1 MEVGGI
7 TGWVEALST
16 LGLFVVTWGTWVIAR
31 KRPKIDLRVVGE
43 VREFTINGVT
53 EKLPVLSITNKTD
66 HIVTITNAFWT
77 SVPESHA
84 AAVYLTHPP
93 LPGTDLKGFP
103 FALQKGEM
111 GQVLIAHQ
119 DYQQWVKGIIRKY
132 AGSADT
138 LTFAGRLRFYAVHSL
153 EGNGLVEGEPTD
165 DLYRALKKYGS
176 LLRKSTPQPSK
187 QGAK

>member
-1 MEVGGI
+1 MDLGSIGDWVVAGG
-7 TGWVEALST
+7 TAVLAG
-16 LGLFVVTWGTWVIAR
+16 LGIWTYKEGQRI
-31 KRPKIDLRVVGE
+31 KLRVVGE
-43 VREFTINGVT
+43 VRDFTVNGVT

-66 HIVTITNAFWT
+66 HIVTITNAFWI

-84 AAVYLTHPP
+84 GAIYLNHQP
-93 LPGTDLKGFP
+93 LPDTDLKSFP
-103 FALQKGEM
+103 FSLQKGEM

-119 DYQQWVKGIIRKY
+119 NYREWVKSIIQRY